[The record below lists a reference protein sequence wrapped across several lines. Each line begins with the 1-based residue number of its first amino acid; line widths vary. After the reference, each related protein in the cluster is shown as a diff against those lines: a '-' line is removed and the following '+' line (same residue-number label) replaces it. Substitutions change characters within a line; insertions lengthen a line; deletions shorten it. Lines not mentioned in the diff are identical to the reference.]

1 MIPCN
6 VTLVVQIGNFLISWW
21 FLERYFFRRYVAEI
35 QKERREAEDLQQVV
49 INKKNELFVLEIAQ
63 KDAIALT
70 RKKFVLAIP
79 LLKEN
84 SSVKIHSTHPFIVAQ
99 ECDISMQQEITEDLV
114 VFLVERVKRA

>member
-6 VTLVVQIGNFLISWW
+6 VTLVVQMGNFLISWW

-35 QKERREAEDLQQVV
+35 QKERREAEALQQVV

-79 LLKEN
+79 LLEEN
-84 SSVKIHSTHPFIVAQ
+84 SSVKIHSTHPFVVAQ
-99 ECDISMQQEITEDLV
+99 ECDISTQQEITEDLV